1 MATKNQHFV
10 PQVYL
15 KAWETTVFSI
25 KEPTKPFNGVYKY
38 SKQSLSLGDGCN
50 KKNLLSSNHTYT
62 IDEEQLFL
70 LNSCP
75 EIKTEFLTKLKE
87 ILSKRN
93 ITVYCNDTRLRKNS
107 DYLDN
112 LKNLETWQFRRD
124 DNSLASQ
131 KAILSEIRG
140 IHCYCIEDK
149 FSSFM
154 EQKWES
160 ILADMLSAFPASG
173 GSGQLEVKLS
183 MQNIESML
191 TMISLMMCRN
201 PAFSLYGLFDW
212 VDALLSETFNQWD
225 DVAEK
230 EKCIGA
236 MRRGFWLSQIYKGLF
251 QDPKGFVE
259 VFTKSAINGLGIIV
273 FRVRDD
279 NEGNFI
285 TSDNPVVHYN
295 CILHTQNKRGIYFP
309 LTPRV
314 LLFMGKN
321 TNGCIEDVIFRT
333 VTNQDVRSL
342 NRIIL
347 NGASEHIVSNY
358 RRLGNIL

>member
-25 KEPTKPFNGVYKY
+25 NEPTKPFNGVYKY
-38 SKQSLSLGDGCN
+38 SKYSLSLGDGCN

-62 IDEEQLFL
+62 IDEEQWFL

-75 EIKTEFLTKLKE
+75 EIKKEFLFKLKA
-87 ILSKRN
+87 ILSKRS
-93 ITVYCNDTRLRKNS
+93 ITVYCNGIKLKKNTDFLS
-107 DYLDN
+107 N
-112 LKNLETWQFRRD
+112 LQNLETWQFYRD
-124 DNSLASQ
+124 DGSQASQ
-131 KAILSEIRG
+131 KAINSEIRG
-140 IHCYCIEDK
+140 IRCYCIEDK

-160 ILADMLSAFPASG
+160 ILADMLSAFPANG
-173 GSGQLEVKLS
+173 GSGQLEVKMS
-183 MQNIESML
+183 KQSIESML

-201 PAFSLYGLFDW
+201 PAFTLYGLFDW
-212 VDALLSETFNQWD
+212 ADTLLSETFNQWD
-225 DVAEK
+225 DISEK
-230 EKCIGA
+230 EKWISI

-259 VFTKSAINGLGIIV
+259 VFTKSAMNGLGIIV

-279 NEGNFI
+279 SEGNFI
-285 TSDNPVVHYN
+285 TSDNPVVHYD
-295 CILHTQNKRGIYFP
+295 CILHTQDKRGIYFP

-321 TNGCIEDVIFRT
+321 TSDCIENVIFRT
-333 VTNQDVRSL
+333 VTNQDVRSI

-358 RRLGNIL
+358 QRLGYIL